1 MFKKIN
7 QIKDFGVFHN
17 FGGAALP
24 EFRQFNLIFGWNYSG
39 KTTLSRVFQC
49 LEHSNHHP
57 DYSAAKFS
65 LRDTADQDFDEKFGH
80 TCNVRVF
87 NEDFRAQNLK
97 WGVDDGINPIFILGE
112 ENIELQGRLDSTTAE
127 REASIQEKANKQA
140 EADEIEAAISAAE
153 TQCGATIG
161 RELNIRP
168 FDKRH
173 VKQIYDSFNGVLPT
187 LLSDDQFAKA
197 KTQASATEIKEEI
210 PLVAFTPTSTRE
222 LAEQVQKTLSE
233 QVVATASLARLRDNP
248 ALAAWVE
255 HGLTFHPAPVACEF
269 CQSTLTDARLK
280 ELNAHFSDALRAL
293 RERAR
298 TLLERAKGAM
308 PTLDRGLYVAS
319 SFYTDMHERRK
330 EASAKLEENIVL
342 YQDDIRS
349 LTVALQAKLDD
360 PFSTPDLPTFVST
373 SSGLQD
379 AIDNFNSLVADN
391 NNRTREFD
399 AAKASALAMLKN
411 HYVSEAMMRIDRLT
425 KEARLSLLAANK
437 LTLQS
442 KIAQLGTEIHQ
453 ISLQLSDAA
462 KGAERVNGILVQFF
476 GKRDLTVAI
485 GEAGRFKLMRG
496 DTLAK
501 NLSEGERTAIAFS
514 YFIAKL
520 SENGNELS
528 NTIVYI
534 DDPISSLDANHLLNV
549 NAIIKNTFYEFDA
562 AKNPK
567 HRCRA
572 KQLFVSTHNY
582 DLFHLLWEW
591 FHERTP
597 KEFASAY
604 LIRRSDSNG
613 LTSSTIIECPLSIR
627 RYRSEYLFLFHQI
640 KQFLDDPKEDLQ
652 VIFNLSNMARRFMEG
667 YLHFKFLTHMNI
679 DQDIGRV
686 IADPIACERARKFLH
701 YYSHTLNRGAGMKV
715 PDLAEASLA
724 LQDLLDGI
732 RAHDPTH
739 YRALEDA
746 AA

>member
-17 FGGAALP
+17 FGGTALP
-24 EFRQFNLIFGWNYSG
+24 EFRQFNLLFGWNYSG

-49 LEHSNHHP
+49 LEHSSHHP

-65 LRDTADQDFDEKFGH
+65 LRDLADQDFDEGFGH
-80 TCNVRVF
+80 ACNVRVF

-112 ENIELQGRLDSTTAE
+112 ANIELQGRLDTATAE
-127 REASIQEKANKQA
+127 RDASIQEKANKQT
-140 EADEIEAAISAAE
+140 ESNEIEAAISAAE

-173 VKQIYDSFNGVLPT
+173 VKPIYDSFNGALPAP
-187 LLSDDQFAKA
+187 LSDDQFAKA
-197 KTQASATEIKEEI
+197 KAQAGATEIKEEI
-210 PLVAFTPTSTRE
+210 PFVDFTPISTQE
-222 LAEQVQKTLSE
+222 FAEQVKRTLSE
-233 QVVATASLARLRDNP
+233 EVVATASLAQLRDNP

-255 HGLTFHPAPVACEF
+255 HGLTFHPAQGVCEF
-269 CQSTLTDARLK
+269 CQSTLTETRLK

-293 RERAR
+293 RERVRA
-298 TLLERAKGAM
+298 LLESAKGAS
-308 PTLDRGLYVAS
+308 PSLDRGSYVAS
-319 SFYTDMHERRK
+319 NFYTDMHERRK
-330 EASAKLEENIVL
+330 EVLAKLEENMVL
-342 YQDDIRS
+342 YQHDIQEM
-349 LTVALQAKLDD
+349 TNKLQAKLDD
-360 PFSTPDLPTFVST
+360 PFTTPDLPTFAST
-373 SSGLQD
+373 SSDLQT
-379 AIDNFNSLVADN
+379 AIDDFNSLVAEN

-399 AAKASALAMLKN
+399 TAKAGALTMLKV
-411 HYVSEAMMRIDRLT
+411 HYVTEAMMRIDRLK
-425 KEARLSLLAANK
+425 KEARLSLLAANR

-442 KIAQLGTEIHQ
+442 KIVQLNAEIQQ
-453 ISLQLSDAA
+453 IAIQLSDAT
-462 KGAERVNGILVQFF
+462 KGAEKVNGILAQFF
-476 GKRDLTVAI
+476 GKRDLVVAV
-485 GEAGRFKLMRG
+485 GESGRFQLMRG
-496 DTLAK
+496 DALAK

-520 SENGNELS
+520 SENGNDLG

-534 DDPISSLDANHLLNV
+534 DDPISSLDSNHLLNV

-562 AKNPK
+562 AKTPK
-567 HRCRA
+567 HRCKA
-572 KQLFVSTHNY
+572 KQLFVSTHHY
-582 DLFHLLWEW
+582 ELFHLLWEW

-597 KEFASAY
+597 KDFASAY
-604 LIRRSDSNG
+604 LIRRTDSNG

-627 RYRSEYLFLFHQI
+627 KYRSEYLFLFHQI
-640 KQFLDDPKEDLQ
+640 RQFLDDPKEDLQ
-652 VIFNLSNMARRFMEG
+652 VIFNLSNMGRRFMEG

-686 IADPIACERARKFLH
+686 ITDPIACERARKFLH